1 MSKIDYEKIVTNFAS
16 PTLVLAGPGAGKTY
30 LLADRVK
37 RLLDSKVSNQQI
49 TVLTFG
55 KDANQNM
62 RNKLLDSQGGFGIKY
77 NNLPNI
83 STMHSLGFEI
93 VNKYPKAVGLLK
105 TDLKVQE
112 IEQVKHLLYRDASL
126 ILGFPELKG
135 EEALKC
141 KQYGDCDV
149 GSKEKICEIC
159 MKYWEIMARCNRIDF
174 DDQILFACR
183 ILEKSSKILTEYQNK
198 AQHLLVDEYQDIN
211 AAQYKLIEMLSRN
224 TRNGLFVVGDD
235 AQSIYRFRGAD
246 PNFILNF
253 QDNFSCAFTP
263 PLAHSRRCHENT
275 MNDAMKVLSKYYLDW
290 TGPHE
295 LEFHVENGD
304 EPEIWQLP
312 SDRAEANMVARIAR
326 QETGEKKT
334 VLILAP
340 KKEFFPLLS
349 DSLNRY
355 GVSHQCPVN
364 LLSDNVNKRI
374 GVLTCLLN
382 WVMKPED
389 NFLTRLALESIIN
402 HGIAKVPGADKSSRC
417 KQETIEQRIKV
428 ETEIA
433 QLWESV
439 DKKHN
444 LWSVISTTDS
454 LSNTLQIIRRALSD
468 LYESFK
474 NEKGE
479 YRGEFAKQL
488 VLVGGVWV
496 NPEKIAEDII
506 SLINIINAPQ
516 PSGFGSVQL
525 MTMRKAKGLE
535 ADIVVMVGLEDD
547 IMPSPFNKIEEE
559 ARLFYVSMTRA
570 IEKLYLLHSF
580 KRPRNISY
588 GPEITGK
595 KRSRFLDAIDRP
607 SKYFKTITRT
617 S

>member
-1 MSKIDYEKIVTNFAS
+1 MSKIGYEDIVSNLVS
-16 PTLVLAGPGAGKTY
+16 PTMVLAGPGAGKTY

-37 RLLDSKVSNQQI
+37 RLLDSGVSHQQI

-55 KDANQNM
+55 KDASQHM
-62 RNKLLDSQGGFGIKY
+62 RNKLLDPHSGFGIKFE
-77 NNLPNI
+77 NLPNI

-93 VNKYPKAVGLLK
+93 VNKKPKAIGLLK
-105 TDLKVQE
+105 TDLRVQE
-112 IEQVKHLLYRDASL
+112 SEHVKCLLYRDASL
-126 ILGFPELKG
+126 ILGFSESKG
-135 EEALKC
+135 EEAIKC

-149 GSKEKICEIC
+149 GSKEKGCEIC
-159 MKYWEIMARCNRIDF
+159 KKYWEIMARCNRIDF

-183 ILEKSSKILTEYQNK
+183 ILEKSPKFLTEYQTK

-224 TRNGLFVVGDD
+224 TRNGLFAVGDD
-235 AQSIYRFRGAD
+235 AQSIYGFRGAD
-246 PNFILNF
+246 PSFILNF
-253 QDNFSCAFTP
+253 RDEFSGAFTP
-263 PLAHSRRCHENT
+263 PLTHSRRCHENT
-275 MNDAMKVLSKYYLDW
+275 INDAVKVLSKYYPDW

-295 LEFHVENGD
+295 LEFHVDIGD
-304 EPEIWQLP
+304 QPLIWQLP
-312 SDRAEANMVARIAR
+312 SERAEADMVARIAR
-326 QETGEKKT
+326 QATREKKT
-334 VLILAP
+334 ALILVP
-340 KKEFFPLLS
+340 KKEFIPLLS
-349 DSLNRY
+349 YSLNRY
-355 GVSHQCPVN
+355 GVPHQCPVN
-364 LLSDNVNKRI
+364 LLSDNVNKRLN
-374 GVLTCLLN
+374 VLKCLLN

-417 KQETIEQRIKV
+417 KPETIEQRIKV

-454 LSNTLQIIRRALSD
+454 LSNTLQIIREALSD
-468 LYESFK
+468 LHESFEH
-474 NEKGE
+474 EKGE

-488 VLVGGVWV
+488 VSAGGVWV
-496 NPEKIAEDII
+496 NPPKLAGDIL

-547 IMPSPFNKIEEE
+547 IMPSTFGEIEEE

-580 KRPRNISY
+580 TRQRNISY
-588 GPEITGK
+588 GPELTGK
-595 KRSRFLDAIDRP
+595 KRSRFLDALERE
-607 SKYFKTITRT
+607 SKYIKTKIRT
-617 S
+617 F